1 LHPKQDVD
9 GKIREYLSNQVLQ
22 NTDPDKIDLSELLLV
37 MHDSGMLD
45 SEIDESTGEPVFSL
59 REDIDEATE
68 ESAYIFY
75 ENLTQLDEMSY
86 FSYIRGEKH

>member
-1 LHPKQDVD
+1 LHPKQDVS

-37 MHDSGMLD
+37 MHDSDMLD
-45 SEIDESTGEPVFSL
+45 SEIDVSTGEPVFSL
-59 REDIDEATE
+59 REDIDETTE
-68 ESAYIFY
+68 ESAYVFY